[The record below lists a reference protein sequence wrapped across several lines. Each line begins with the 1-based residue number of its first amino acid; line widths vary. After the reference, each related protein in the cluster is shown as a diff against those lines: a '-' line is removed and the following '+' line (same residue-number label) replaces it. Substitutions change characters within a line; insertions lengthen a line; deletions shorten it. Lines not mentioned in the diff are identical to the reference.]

1 MLDETMDDMDKN
13 KDGFVTEQEYVGEP
27 IYTLHYSF
35 EDVFSD
41 DIWPH
46 HERDF
51 TEEEPEWLVSER
63 EHFST
68 HRCVCVC
75 VVLSLRLPPPASS
88 PQRYRWRWP
97 TEQGGTQTV
106 DHARQL

>member
-1 MLDETMDDMDKN
+1 MRDIVLDETMDDMDKN
-13 KDGFVTEQEYVGEP
+13 KDGFVTQQEYVGEP
-27 IYTLHYSF
+27 IYTLQSHSF

-51 TEEEPEWLVSER
+51 TAEEPEWLVSER

-75 VVLSLRLPPPASS
+75 GSLSPPATSSLLPP
-88 PQRYRWRWP
+88 
-97 TEQGGTQTV
+97 EI
-106 DHARQL
+106 